1 MNCQVSMDT
10 QCFMFNDLNSKLI
23 TMNQSILTFQVEFEK
38 DIMRDKRETLTSLLL
53 NLMEQKKE
61 RQVRD
66 FFAKYFFLKRL
77 NQESK
82 GVFFILYKWLHNK
95 KFVSLKTKTAV
106 C

>member
-10 QCFMFNDLNSKLI
+10 LCVIMCNDLNNEVI

-61 RQVRD
+61 RQVKD

-77 NQESK
+77 NQ
-82 GVFFILYKWLHNK
+82 
-95 KFVSLKTKTAV
+95 
-106 C
+106 